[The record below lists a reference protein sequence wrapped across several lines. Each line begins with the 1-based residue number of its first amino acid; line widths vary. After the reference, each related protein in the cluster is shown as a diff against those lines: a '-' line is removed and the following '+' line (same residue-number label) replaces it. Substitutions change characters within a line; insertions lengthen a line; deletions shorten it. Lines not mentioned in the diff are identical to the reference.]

1 MFALYYNKAKD
12 GEIVDNKI
20 LGNRYEL
27 MDKIGEGGM
36 ANVYTARC
44 QILNRIVAVKILK
57 DEFSTDEEFVNKFR
71 NEAQAAASLNHP
83 NIINVFDVGHDDGIS
98 YIVMEYVEG
107 INLKELIKKEG
118 ALQESRAI
126 NIVKQIAL
134 ALSEAHNKKII
145 HRDIKPHNIMMNKD
159 NMVKVGDF
167 GIAKAVNSSTI
178 TSVGAVMGSVH
189 YFSPEQARGG
199 YMDERSDIYSLGIVL
214 YELLTGNVPFSGDT
228 PVNVALKHIHSK
240 VELSEDMISKISPA
254 TQNILTKMT
263 QRNVDKRYKNVE
275 QLIADIISLEQNKP
289 VNNFSEREEDF
300 ETKRIL
306 FGQQEIDIPDDY
318 DDDYDDEEDSEEIKM
333 NANKK
338 KKSTSK
344 SKNKRSKSMVILT
357 IVAALIASLVFLV
370 TVFLFTGGDIL
381 PTNIFGFLGSN
392 KIETPSLLGKSLDEA
407 TVEAEGLGLK
417 VEKISEEPNSKYEE
431 GTISK
436 QDPIEGIKVV
446 SGETIKVVI
455 SKSVAKTAIV
465 PKVEG
470 IPLNEALELLQEN
483 NLQETVEYEFTD
495 AIEDIVLSQSPSSGT
510 EMEQRSIVKL
520 KVSRGPEEI
529 LEEVPS
535 LVGKTLE
542 DAKKSIGNFN
552 VGEVSYNED
561 KSKKEGIVLSQIP
574 KANTQAKKASE
585 INLVINKIEK
595 EEQPQTIKT
604 SMAIMLPEK
613 ESVALQIK
621 DLSTGAIVYNQ
632 TIKPADIN
640 GILIVDIIG
649 KNGETKDYEIY
660 IDGQYY
666 TTQQVAF

>member
-1 MFALYYNKAKD
+1 MNS
-12 GEIVDNKI
+12 KI

-27 MDKIGEGGM
+27 MEKIGEGGM

-44 QILNRIVAVKILK
+44 QILNRVVAVKILK

-118 ALQESRAI
+118 ALEESRAI

-214 YELLTGNVPFSGDT
+214 YELLSGKVPFDGET

-240 VELSEDMISKISPA
+240 VELSEEMLSKISPA
-254 TQNILTKMT
+254 TQNILAKMT

-275 QLIADIISLEQNKP
+275 QLIADITSLEQNKP
-289 VNNFSEREEDF
+289 INNYTEREEDF

-306 FGQQEIDIPDDY
+306 FGQQGLEIPEDY
-318 DDDYDDEEDSEEIKM
+318 DEEYEEYEDEKDSEEKSV
-333 NANKK
+333 NTNNKK
-338 KKSTSK
+338 KTM
-344 SKNKRSKSMVILT
+344 NKRKRKHSKGMFIFAVST
-357 IVAALIASLVFLV
+357 ALVASLVFLAAI
-370 TVFLFTGGDIL
+370 FLFSGGDLI
-381 PTNIFGFLGSN
+381 PANMFGFFSSN
-392 KIETPSLLGKSLDEA
+392 KIETPSLLGKSLENA
-407 TVEAEGLGLK
+407 ITEAEILGLK
-417 VEKISEEPNSKYEE
+417 VEMISEEPNSKYEE

-436 QDPIEGIKVV
+436 QDPIEGIKVDP
-446 SGETIKVVI
+446 GETIKVVI
-455 SKSVAKTAIV
+455 SKATATMIPV
-465 PKVEG
+465 PYVEG
-470 IPLNEALELLQEN
+470 MNLTEAIELLNEN
-483 NLQETVEYEFTD
+483 NLQEAVEYD
-495 AIEDIVLSQSPSSGT
+495 YSDQGEDIVLSQSPSSETQVGERT
-510 EMEQRSIVKL
+510 VVKL
-520 KVSRGPEEI
+520 VVSRGAEEI
-529 LEEVPS
+529 LELVPS
-535 LVGKTLE
+535 LVGKTLD
-542 DAKKSIGNFN
+542 DAKKAAGNFT

-574 KANTQAKKASE
+574 KAETEAKKGSE
-585 INLVINKIEK
+585 ISLVINKLEK

-613 ESVALQIK
+613 DSISLEIK
-621 DLSTGAIVYNQ
+621 DLSTGAVVYNQ

>member
-483 NLQETVEYEFTD
+483 NLQEAVEYEFTD

-632 TIKPADIN
+632 TIKPAYIN

>member
-1 MFALYYNKAKD
+1 MNS
-12 GEIVDNKI
+12 KI

-27 MDKIGEGGM
+27 MEKIGEGGM

-44 QILNRIVAVKILK
+44 QILNRVVAVKILK

-118 ALQESRAI
+118 ALEESRAI

-214 YELLTGNVPFSGDT
+214 YELLSGKVPFDGET

-240 VELSEDMISKISPA
+240 VELSEEMLSKISPA
-254 TQNILTKMT
+254 TQNILAKMT

-275 QLIADIISLEQNKP
+275 QLIADITSLEQNKP
-289 VNNFSEREEDF
+289 INNYTEREEDF

-306 FGQQEIDIPDDY
+306 FGQQGLEIPEDY
-318 DDDYDDEEDSEEIKM
+318 DEEYEDEKDSEEKSV
-333 NANKK
+333 NTNNKK
-338 KKSTSK
+338 KTM
-344 SKNKRSKSMVILT
+344 NKRKRKHSKGMFIFAVST
-357 IVAALIASLVFLV
+357 ALVASLVFLAAI
-370 TVFLFTGGDIL
+370 FLFSGGDLI
-381 PTNIFGFLGSN
+381 PANMFGFFSSN
-392 KIETPSLLGKSLDEA
+392 KIETPSLLGKSLENA
-407 TVEAEGLGLK
+407 ITEAEILGLK
-417 VEKISEEPNSKYEE
+417 VEMISEEPNSKYEE

-436 QDPIEGIKVV
+436 QDPIEGIKVDP
-446 SGETIKVVI
+446 GETIKVVI
-455 SKSVAKTAIV
+455 SKATATMIPV
-465 PKVEG
+465 PYVEG
-470 IPLNEALELLQEN
+470 MNLTEAIELLNEN
-483 NLQETVEYEFTD
+483 NLQEAVEYD
-495 AIEDIVLSQSPSSGT
+495 YSDQGEDIVLSQSPSSGT
-510 EMEQRSIVKL
+510 QVGERTVVKL
-520 KVSRGPEEI
+520 MVSRGAEEI
-529 LEEVPS
+529 LELVPS
-535 LVGKTLE
+535 LVGKTLD
-542 DAKKSIGNFN
+542 DAKKAAGNFT

-574 KANTQAKKASE
+574 KAETEAKKGSE
-585 INLVINKIEK
+585 ISLVINKLEK

-613 ESVALQIK
+613 DSISLEIK
-621 DLSTGAIVYNQ
+621 DLSTGAVVYNQ

>member
-1 MFALYYNKAKD
+1 MNS
-12 GEIVDNKI
+12 KI

-27 MDKIGEGGM
+27 MEKIGEGGM

-44 QILNRIVAVKILK
+44 QILNRVVAVKILK

-118 ALQESRAI
+118 ALEESRAI

-214 YELLTGNVPFSGDT
+214 YELLSGKVPFDGET

-240 VELSEDMISKISPA
+240 VELSEEMLSKISPA
-254 TQNILTKMT
+254 TQNILAKMT

-275 QLIADIISLEQNKP
+275 QLIADITSLEQNKP
-289 VNNFSEREEDF
+289 INNYTEREEDF

-306 FGQQEIDIPDDY
+306 FGQQGLEIPEDY
-318 DDDYDDEEDSEEIKM
+318 DEEYEEYEDEKDSEEKSV
-333 NANKK
+333 NTNNKK
-338 KKSTSK
+338 KTM
-344 SKNKRSKSMVILT
+344 NKRKRKHSKGMFIFAVST
-357 IVAALIASLVFLV
+357 ALVASLVFLAAI
-370 TVFLFTGGDIL
+370 FLFSGGDLI
-381 PTNIFGFLGSN
+381 PANMFGFFSSN
-392 KIETPSLLGKSLDEA
+392 KIETPSLLGKSLEDA
-407 TVEAEGLGLK
+407 ITEAEILGLK
-417 VEKISEEPNSKYEE
+417 VEMISEEPNSKYEE

-436 QDPIEGIKVV
+436 QDPIEGIKVEP
-446 SGETIKVVI
+446 GETIKVVI
-455 SKSVAKTAIV
+455 SKATATMIPV
-465 PKVEG
+465 PYVEG
-470 IPLNEALELLQEN
+470 MNLTEAIELLNEN
-483 NLQETVEYEFTD
+483 NLQEAVEYD
-495 AIEDIVLSQSPSSGT
+495 YSDQGEDIVLSQSPSSETQVGERT
-510 EMEQRSIVKL
+510 VVKL
-520 KVSRGPEEI
+520 VVSRGAEEI
-529 LEEVPS
+529 LELVPS
-535 LVGKTLE
+535 LVGKTLD
-542 DAKKSIGNFN
+542 DAKKAAGNFT

-574 KANTQAKKASE
+574 KAETEAKKGSE
-585 INLVINKIEK
+585 ISLVINKLEK

-613 ESVALQIK
+613 DSISLEIK
-621 DLSTGAIVYNQ
+621 DLSTGAVVYNQ

>member
-431 GTISK
+431 GNISK

-483 NLQETVEYEFTD
+483 NLQEAVEYEFTD